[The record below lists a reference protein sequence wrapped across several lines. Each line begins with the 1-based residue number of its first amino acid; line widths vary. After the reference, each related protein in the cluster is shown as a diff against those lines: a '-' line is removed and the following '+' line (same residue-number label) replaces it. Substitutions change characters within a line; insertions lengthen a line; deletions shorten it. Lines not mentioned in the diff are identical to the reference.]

1 MEKILEIIKEHEGF
15 EPRPYSLEYKTSDGE
30 NITEKFKT
38 IGYGFR
44 LDYLELDEEISELIL
59 IKKIHK
65 IEKDLDNNFPFYDQ
79 LPEGVRHGMVSMVY
93 QLGLKTFMKFKKTI
107 AFIENNEYKMAANE
121 ALDSRWAV
129 QTPSRAKAVTEMIR
143 NG

>member
-1 MEKILEIIKEHEGF
+1 
-15 EPRPYSLEYKTSDGE
+15 
-30 NITEKFKT
+30 
-38 IGYGFR
+38 
-44 LDYLELDEEISELIL
+44 
-59 IKKIHK
+59 
-65 IEKDLDNNFPFYDQ
+65 
-79 LPEGVRHGMVSMVY
+79 MVSMVY

-121 ALDSRWAV
+121 ALYSRWAV